1 MIVCGSYQQAGAAR
15 SPSPTRI
22 VTGAQHRSVANTSA
36 LIRRWTTNRGFQKL
50 FYTRSQ
56 AFRDFAVSIV
66 GRNYRRP
73 TPSDK
78 AAKHLVSKPAV
89 PAEFRFDRFAPLLSD
104 IRMIAATR
112 LPRPVCSFPASSV
125 HVSAAIKERA
135 AREATLFKPVGSHH
149 PSMM

>member
-1 MIVCGSYQQAGAAR
+1 MHR
-15 SPSPTRI
+15 
-22 VTGAQHRSVANTSA
+22 HRSVANTSA

-89 PAEFRFDRFAPLLSD
+89 PAEFPLRPLCAIAVGHPNDSSNA
-104 IRMIAATR
+104 ITTTRMFIPC
-112 LPRPVCSFPASSV
+112 LLCSR
-125 HVSAAIKERA
+125 ERSHKG
-135 AREATLFKPVGSHH
+135 EGGSGGH
-149 PSMM
+149 PL

>member
-1 MIVCGSYQQAGAAR
+1 MRIPNKEGS
-15 SPSPTRI
+15 
-22 VTGAQHRSVANTSA
+22 QHRSEAFPHIGHTTGISTSA
-36 LIRRWTTNRGFQKL
+36 RIRRWTTNRGFQKL

-78 AAKHLVSKPAV
+78 AAKHLVSKPDSCGVPLRPLCAIAV
-89 PAEFRFDRFAPLLSD
+89 GHPNDSSNAITTTRMF
-104 IRMIAATR
+104 IRCLR
-112 LPRPVCSFPASSV
+112 CSR
-125 HVSAAIKERA
+125 ERSY
-135 AREATLFKPVGSHH
+135 RKRRGQLRRATLFKLVRSHH